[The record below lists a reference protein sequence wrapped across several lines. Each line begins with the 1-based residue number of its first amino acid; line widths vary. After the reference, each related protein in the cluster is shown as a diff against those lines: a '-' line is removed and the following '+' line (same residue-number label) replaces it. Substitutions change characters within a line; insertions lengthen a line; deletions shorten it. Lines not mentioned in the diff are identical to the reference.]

1 MTDAIQKKTQ
11 QESKENKKKIVSSSL
26 SSDLMKKNYGKAT
39 EFTMDLQL
47 PSNNVKNYWN
57 GIINNCFQT

>member
-47 PSNNVKNYWN
+47 PSNNVKNY
-57 GIINNCFQT
+57 